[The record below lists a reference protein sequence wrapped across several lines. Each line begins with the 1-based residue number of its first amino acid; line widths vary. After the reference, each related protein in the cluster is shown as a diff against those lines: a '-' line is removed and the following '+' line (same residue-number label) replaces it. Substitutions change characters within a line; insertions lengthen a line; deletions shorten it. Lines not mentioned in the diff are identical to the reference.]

1 MGPDGQKQGN
11 NMENDG
17 GDRHDPMSMRQ
28 LTEALGAVTDQPWSS
43 HQNARA
49 AAIQLRIRMI
59 LTDRKIAAIR
69 RALQNSQLRDR
80 LRRHRCQKPCSP
92 QDPPKVGHLLCNC
105 SFVDYLCI
113 AFATSKFFEL

>member
-11 NMENDG
+11 NRDYDG

-28 LTEALGAVTDQPWSS
+28 LTEALAAVTDQPRSS

-59 LTDRKIAAIR
+59 LTDRKIEAIR

-80 LRRHRCQKPCSP
+80 LRRHRFQKPYSP
-92 QDPPKVGHLLCNC
+92 QDPPEVGH
-105 SFVDYLCI
+105 
-113 AFATSKFFEL
+113 

>member
-11 NMENDG
+11 NGDNDG
-17 GDRHDPMSMRQ
+17 GDLRDPMSMRQ
-28 LTEALGAVTDQPWSS
+28 LTEALAAVTNQPRSS

-59 LTDRKIAAIR
+59 LTDRKVEAIR

-80 LRRHRCQKPCSP
+80 LRRHRCQKPCAP
-92 QDPPKVGHLLCNC
+92 QDPPEVGH
-105 SFVDYLCI
+105 
-113 AFATSKFFEL
+113 